1 MDVMKPVCLAIA
13 ALMALGACTDW
24 PDSRQQIETF
34 DLVAETRRTIEW
46 SYYDLPFRDGAVTV
60 LTGEQDR
67 LNGYTLVPCRGGTRV
82 CAGSAHG
89 RAGTMLRTPDYLV
102 VQGAYPGR
110 VFYLAPG
117 GDGYVLS
124 GSAFT
129 PLAWN

>member
-1 MDVMKPVCLAIA
+1 MKPAILAVL
-13 ALMALGACTDW
+13 ALTALGACSDW
-24 PDSRQQIETF
+24 PETRQQIETL
-34 DLVAETRRTIEW
+34 DLQAETRRTFEM
-46 SYYDLPFRDGAVTV
+46 SFYDLPFRDGAVTV
-60 LTGEQDR
+60 LTGEHGR

-89 RAGTMLRTPDYLV
+89 RAGTVLQRPDYLV

-110 VFYLAPG
+110 TFYLAPG

-124 GSAFT
+124 GGGFQ